1 MKEGIRNRDLEEFLS
16 SEFDRAGYSHSIIQR
31 TPLSIRITVF
41 ANKPGLIIGRGGK
54 NIENITRILKER
66 FGFENPQLDVQ
77 EIESPDLDAHVIA
90 KWIAS
95 SIERGLNFKRVAN
108 ITLQRV
114 MGAGAAG
121 VALRISGKLGGDMG
135 RTEKFSAGYL
145 NYSGDP
151 AETMVDTAYAKAIV
165 KLGMIGIQVR
175 IMKDMPKELA
185 IAQKIYK
192 KEEPL
197 GEVKEEVEESVEEEK
212 PAEQKEE
219 PEQKEKKVKKKKS
232 PKKETKKKEA
242 KKEKK
247 TKKVKK
253 KVKKKEV
260 EKSGDNKEKAN
271 EGNE

>member
-1 MKEGIRNRDLEEFLS
+1 MALEKKFVKEGIRNRDLEDFLT

-54 NIENITRILKER
+54 NIEYITNILKDR

-77 EIESPDLDAHVIA
+77 EIENPDLDAHVIA

-95 SIERGLNFKRVAN
+95 SIERGLNYKRVAN
-108 ITLQRV
+108 IAIERV
-114 MGAGAAG
+114 MNAGAAG

-145 NYSGDP
+145 KYSGEP
-151 AETMVDTAYAKAIV
+151 AESMVDTSYSKANV

-175 IMKDMPKELA
+175 VMGETPRELEISQMVSRGAAQEAEIETAQDAEKPQETTDAKEETVEAKSKEAEDKPKK
-185 IAQKIYK
+185 AQK
-192 KEEPL
+192 
-197 GEVKEEVEESVEEEK
+197 
-212 PAEQKEE
+212 
-219 PEQKEKKVKKKKS
+219 
-232 PKKETKKKEA
+232 KKETKK
-242 KKEKK
+242 
-247 TKKVKK
+247 
-253 KVKKKEV
+253 EV
-260 EKSGDNKEKAN
+260 EKDGDNKEEAN